1 MLPFKSRD
9 VNSSL
14 FLFSRDAMMVSYVPL
29 KNQSVILLSSQHNDQ
44 AVSTAEHAKPDIILN
59 YSKSKCAVDGADKF
73 ALSVIGSASTIQFA
87 D

>member
-14 FLFSRDAMMVSYVPL
+14 FWFSRDAMMVSYVPR
-29 KNQSVILLSSQHNDQ
+29 KNKSVLLVSSQHKDQ

-59 YSKSKCAVDGADKF
+59 YNKSKCAVDGADKTLKEF
-73 ALSVIGSASTIQFA
+73 SCRRISKR
-87 D
+87 